1 MCFVFSTKKAPAM
14 SSKPVWCIT
23 TSSRPAKATTSKTK
37 TKFYSSHIYS
47 AFVLLFCTEVHE
59 RNLCLAVLVCT
70 CMDNLWWMMASYLIR
85 IENRRLIHESLHSS
99 HAAIHLRREVWAS
112 VMDPPAV
119 AGAPGLRR
127 PLLSH
132 PQDYIWEVGSGGWIS
147 RTESVFYQRLLA
159 QATSVCTKSL
169 LFL

>member
-59 RNLCLAVLVCT
+59 RNLCLVVPVCT
-70 CMDNLWWMMASYLIR
+70 CMDNHWWMMASYLIR
-85 IENRRLIHESLHSS
+85 IENRRLIHESLHAS
-99 HAAIHLRREVWAS
+99 HAAIQLRREVWAS

-119 AGAPGLRR
+119 AGAPGSEDLYS
-127 PLLSH
+127 LKVHL
-132 PQDYIWEVGSGGWIS
+132 GGRFWGLIS
-147 RTESVFYQRLLA
+147 RTEPVFYQRLLV